1 MAARL
6 KLIAR
11 RTRQFQKMPTGLP
24 IGQVAKRL
32 GLTYNTAKIWC
43 RRCGYKTLKGGAYL
57 SDGTPIRAVRKKQV
71 AKLPRGLNFAQAAK
85 KLGLSYNIAHHWL
98 CEFGYKVPWH
108 DARRRAN
115 RLRKKAARR
124 SGRH

>member
-1 MAARL
+1 MAKRL

-11 RTRQFQKMPTGLP
+11 RTRQFQKMPPGLS

-32 GLTYNTAKIWC
+32 GLTYNIAQTWC
-43 RRCGYKTLKGGAYL
+43 RRCGYKTLKGGAFL
-57 SDGTPIRAVRKKQV
+57 PDGTPIRAVRKKQV

-85 KLGLSYNIAHHWL
+85 KLGLSYNIAHRWL

-108 DARRRAN
+108 DGRRRAK
-115 RLRKKAARR
+115 RLRNKADRR
-124 SGRH
+124 SGRK